1 MTPEGFAALQA
12 RYRQLFSEE
21 RPKLVE
27 TVSWAAGNGD
37 RSENGDYIYGKK
49 RLREIDRELGWLSR
63 RIKAARVVDRADQP
77 DKSIVLFG
85 APVTIA
91 DDDDRHRTITIVG
104 DDEADASQ
112 GRVGWNAPIARA
124 LRGAR
129 LGDVRRVV
137 LPSGAIDY
145 EVIDI
150 RYP

>member
-1 MTPEGFAALQA
+1 M
-12 RYRQLFSEE
+12 
-21 RPKLVE
+21 
-27 TVSWAAGNGD
+27 
-37 RSENGDYIYGKK
+37 
-49 RLREIDRELGWLSR
+49 
-63 RIKAARVVDRADQP
+63 
-77 DKSIVLFG
+77 LFG
-85 APVTIA
+85 ATVTIA

-137 LPSGAIDY
+137 LPSGAMDY